1 MSKLNFNSM
10 IAVVKKY
17 KYWIL
22 GLTIVAAVLLAAA
35 AYKFI
40 YMDKRLG
47 FMISDDSDDSDNDTN
62 DTSRASDD
70 NRDERT
76 YQQQVQSAQPAQT
89 TQTQPKL
96 SSVLRDDQDVDEQL
110 DPMIHTLGADGGWKG
125 ESPQKRPEFF
135 SLSCCDNG
143 SNGSNV
149 NNIGYRL
156 PSSINVLNR
165 SEGLVVGLSG

>member
-1 MSKLNFNSM
+1 M

-47 FMISDDSDDSDNDTN
+47 FMISDDSDDSDIS

-70 NRDERT
+70 SRASDASRASRDERT

-89 TQTQPKL
+89 AQTQPKL

-143 SNGSNV
+143 SNG
-149 NNIGYRL
+149 GYRL

>member
-1 MSKLNFNSM
+1 M

-40 YMDKRLG
+40 YMDKRLDRV
-47 FMISDDSDDSDNDTN
+47 ISDNNDNNDNGDDG
-62 DTSRASDD
+62 R
-70 NRDERT
+70 ERV
-76 YQQQVQSAQPAQT
+76 YQQQVQPAQPAQT
-89 TQTQPKL
+89 QTQPQPKL

-110 DPMIHTLGADGGWKG
+110 DPMIHTIGADGGWVG

-143 SNGSNV
+143 SNG
-149 NNIGYRL
+149 GYRL

-165 SEGLVVGLSG
+165 SEGLVVGLGG

>member
-40 YMDKRLG
+40 YMDKRFG
-47 FMISDDSDDSDNDTN
+47 SMISDHSDNSDSDSDDDSGTSDD
-62 DTSRASDD
+62 SRA
-70 NRDERT
+70 ERT
-76 YQQQVQSAQPAQT
+76 YQQQVQTAQPAQT
-89 TQTQPKL
+89 AQTQPKL

-143 SNGSNV
+143 RNG
-149 NNIGYRL
+149 GYRL